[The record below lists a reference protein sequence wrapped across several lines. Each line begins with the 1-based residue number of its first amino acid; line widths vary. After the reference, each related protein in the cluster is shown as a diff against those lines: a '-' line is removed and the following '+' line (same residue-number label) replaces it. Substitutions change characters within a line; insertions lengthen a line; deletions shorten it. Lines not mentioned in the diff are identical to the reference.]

1 MSVGRGSNG
10 APVKQGGALDALL
23 RAVRRRRSRFLFP
36 SDSLGDGSAHRMHK
50 GEKGA
55 GL

>member
-1 MSVGRGSNG
+1 MSVGRGSHS
-10 APVKQGGALDALL
+10 APVKQRGALDVLL
-23 RAVRRRRSRFLFP
+23 RAVRRRRSRFPFP
-36 SDSLGDGSAHRMHK
+36 SDSLGDGSAHRTHK